1 MTTAVGVFTVPEQ
14 LKADI
19 FIEKAGARKI
29 PFPGQE
35 YLGVEDMSFPN
46 LGASKSREMGDLGGG
61 HRPSRRIAYRGE
73 PHPPC
78 SGLPS
83 KP

>member
-35 YLGVEDMSFPN
+35 YLGVEDMLFPD
-46 LGASKSREMGDLGGG
+46 LGASERREGELGVG
-61 HRPSRRIAYRGE
+61 HGPSKRIAYRGE
-73 PHPPC
+73 PPMLRPP
-78 SGLPS
+78 P
-83 KP
+83 